1 MCISR
6 GEHLQERKQKAQRR
20 EHSGPLANRKASV
33 TAVCSYFYLY
43 LVILTVQRRF
53 LDETSNHL
61 LTEKT
66 VYFLFLNSLWG
77 RAAGL
82 GENQVYLVGPGGKG
96 LWTTRKETPNH
107 KIQFS
112 FFPLGSGG
120 WRERGKQ
127 RERERTVKKPLLWNL
142 NKSSQNEGK
151 HLGLQLLD
159 VKECLRVGCPCISPR
174 VSIFRV
180 ATQSFFNSGARTL
193 LRKPWPWRNMKLFE
207 EHSEREG
214 RVVKDEVRYRD
225 KSQTI

>member
-1 MCISR
+1 MRHQTIYSQRRLFIFYSSIPYGGGQQGWVRTRYTLWVQEER
-6 GEHLQERKQKAQRR
+6 GYGPLERKPQTTKFNFP
-20 EHSGPLANRKASV
+20 S
-33 TAVCSYFYLY
+33 
-43 LVILTVQRRF
+43 
-53 LDETSNHL
+53 
-61 LTEKT
+61 
-66 VYFLFLNSLWG
+66 SLWG
-77 RAAGL
+77 
-82 GENQVYLVGPGGKG
+82 VGVGG
-96 LWTTRKETPNH
+96 
-107 KIQFS
+107 
-112 FFPLGSGG
+112 
-120 WRERGKQ
+120 REGN